1 MYFIVLN
8 NRKHNI
14 ITSQSFLGTI
24 VASSSGIFSILLATM
39 DSKSWSLLDPHD
51 GAVEVLVAYGLASR
65 LKCRDSLKK
74 IRGIKISPPVMFLI
88 L

>member
-39 DSKSWSLLDPHD
+39 DSKSWLLLDPHD
-51 GAVEVLVAYGLASR
+51 GAVEVLVVAYGLASR
-65 LKCRDSLKK
+65 LKTGLASRLKT
-74 IRGIKISPPVMFLI
+74 
-88 L
+88 

>member
-39 DSKSWSLLDPHD
+39 DSKSWSLLDLMT
-51 GAVEVLVAYGLASR
+51 AVEVLVAYGLASH
-65 LKCRDSLKK
+65 LNV
-74 IRGIKISPPVMFLI
+74 GTA
-88 L
+88 